1 MLDLVT
7 TTQFRKGL
15 KKLRKRGADIQNWMM
30 SCKCSVRKNNSP
42 KGIGIMLW
50 LVITLGFANATSCRT
65 GYSYMP
71 STKEN

>member
-7 TTQFRKGL
+7 TTQFRKDL
-15 KKLRKRGADIQNWMM
+15 KKLHKRGADIQNWMM

-50 LVITLGFANATSCRT
+50 LAITLVFVNATSCRT
-65 GYSYMP
+65 GYLCTP
-71 STKEN
+71 LTKEN